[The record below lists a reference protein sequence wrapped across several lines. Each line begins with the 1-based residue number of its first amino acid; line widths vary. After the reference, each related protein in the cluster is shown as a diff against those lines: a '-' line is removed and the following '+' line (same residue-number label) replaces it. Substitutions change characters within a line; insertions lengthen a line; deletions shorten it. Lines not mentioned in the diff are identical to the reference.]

1 MLNNKIYNCIQT
13 MDKITPYK
21 LFNTKFTIGSNA
33 FSCKCGGAGG
43 WRYSLLPTGD
53 TIKFFPLDTVRDSL
67 LVRKEEFVQDN
78 KAN

>member
-43 WRYSLLPTGD
+43 WRYSEQLS
-53 TIKFFPLDTVRDSL
+53 FFHSTL
-67 LVRKEEFVQDN
+67 
-78 KAN
+78 